1 MKNHS
6 KTRIEL
12 QKAPMGQFH
21 CRFHTQ
27 SMVTVPHPV
36 FQTFKKHQKTHK
48 QSSAWFFHGFYP
60 GFSPEEASLT
70 MAGIWWLLW
79 SLQSST
85 RPKKAQLVYS
95 NAESRDKKIIRNDP
109 KRCCSIFIY
118 IYIYQWHINDLWW
131 FMMIYDDLWW
141 FMMIYD
147 DLWWFMMIYDDL
159 WWFMMIY
166 YDLWAIFCVPPTQK
180 YTANVWCRLF
190 TVCLK
195 KKIPENT
202 GTRKHTPCKH
212 LLQEHSPSKFPRSFE
227 HLQTCCSMVIQHSYG
242 SHGP

>member
-109 KRCCSIFIY
+109 KRCCSIY

-141 FMMIYD
+141 FIMIYG
-147 DLWWFMMIYDDL
+147 DLWWFMGHFL
-159 WWFMMIY
+159 
-166 YDLWAIFCVPPTQK
+166 C
-180 YTANVWCRLF
+180 TANAKIHCQ
-190 TVCLK
+190 CLMQIIHCVFEK
-195 KKIPENT
+195 KDPWKYRHKKT
-202 GTRKHTPCKH
+202 
-212 LLQEHSPSKFPRSFE
+212 HS
-227 HLQTCCSMVIQHSYG
+227 V
-242 SHGP
+242 

>member
-1 MKNHS
+1 
-6 KTRIEL
+6 
-12 QKAPMGQFH
+12 
-21 CRFHTQ
+21 
-27 SMVTVPHPV
+27 MV
-36 FQTFKKHQKTHK
+36 F
-48 QSSAWFFHGFYP
+48 SFYP

-95 NAESRDKKIIRNDP
+95 NAESRDKQSSETTQKGAAVPMYVSVIY
-109 KRCCSIFIY
+109 KLY
-118 IYIYQWHINDLWW
+118 IYTVTYQWFISVLYINDIS
-131 FMMIYDDLWW
+131 MIYD
-141 FMMIYD
+141 
-147 DLWWFMMIYDDL
+147 
-159 WWFMMIY
+159 
-166 YDLWAIFCVPPTQK
+166 DLWAIFCVPPTQK

-212 LLQEHSPSKFPRSFE
+212 LLQALLQEHSRSECPRSFE
-227 HLQTCCSMVIQHSYG
+227 HLQTCCSMVILHSYG